1 MTAPSNDAP
10 LLSVEGLTTVFTLAN
25 GRQAAA
31 VSDVSF
37 SVRRGQTLCLVG
49 ESGSGKSVTALSII
63 RLVQP
68 PGRITAGRVMFE
80 GQDLLT
86 IPEA

>member
-25 GRQAAA
+25 DRQAAA